1 MYKKKRRPSSLTGK
15 LLVLLLLAAVVCG
28 ASVWGATARYVSQ
41 SEHQGVVK
49 AKEFYFTSD
58 YLVPGG
64 KEYTLNPGTTAV
76 SFELRNYDGLKV
88 SELAV
93 EYTVTLNGEQFASS
107 GDTPIETGE
116 ARGVQIDLTGLT
128 PGTYTV
134 TATGYARNAAGEQVY
149 TTTLS
154 ATFVVK
160 APVEGIYK
168 HTENYGDYVILTVWT
183 NGKAANAE
191 VTIPTGLIPDYTDAK
206 LTGKSAGGTIKVEL
220 GKDESLSYRFFTTG
234 DYDNG
239 PIPVKVGESL
249 LDETALS

>member
-1 MYKKKRRPSSLTGK
+1 MQKKNRRRNSLTGK
-15 LLVLLLLAAVVCG
+15 LLVLLLLAVVIFG
-28 ASVWGATARYVSQ
+28 ASVWGVTARYV
-41 SEHQGVVK
+41 HQNKWEGIVK
-49 AKEFYFTSD
+49 VKEFYFTSD

-76 SFELRNYDGLKV
+76 SFELRNYDGLKE
-88 SELAV
+88 SELDV
-93 EYTVTLNGEQFASS
+93 EYTVTGVGTQ
-107 GDTPIETGE
+107 PITGTIPANTE
-116 ARGVQIDLTGLT
+116 GKVQIDLTGLT
-128 PGTYTV
+128 PGTYAV
-134 TATGYARNAAGEQVY
+134 TATGYARNAADEQVY
-149 TTTLS
+149 TTTLA

-183 NGKAANAE
+183 QGKAANAE

-206 LTGKSAGGTIKVEL
+206 LNGKSAGDTIAVTL

-234 DYDNG
+234 SYDKN